1 MSSLKVLSIS
11 ALSLLLLTPSL
22 QAKKR
27 KQVRIADYPVA
38 DIIVDR
44 WSPRA
49 MSGEL
54 ITDQELMSLFEAAR
68 WAPSSYNG
76 QPWRF
81 IYAKRDTQQ
90 WYSLFNL
97 LIDFNKQWVDKAAV
111 LIVVVSKNN
120 FDFND
125 QYSITHSFDTGA
137 ACQNLALQA
146 NEMGLV
152 AHGMSGFDYERA
164 KRDLH
169 VPEGYTVEAMFAI
182 GKPGNKKNLPS
193 YMQEQEV
200 PSTRKAVREF
210 IREGSFE

>member
-111 LIVVVSKNN
+111 LIVVVSKN
-120 FDFND
+120 
-125 QYSITHSFDTGA
+125 
-137 ACQNLALQA
+137 
-146 NEMGLV
+146 
-152 AHGMSGFDYERA
+152 
-164 KRDLH
+164 
-169 VPEGYTVEAMFAI
+169 
-182 GKPGNKKNLPS
+182 
-193 YMQEQEV
+193 
-200 PSTRKAVREF
+200 
-210 IREGSFE
+210 